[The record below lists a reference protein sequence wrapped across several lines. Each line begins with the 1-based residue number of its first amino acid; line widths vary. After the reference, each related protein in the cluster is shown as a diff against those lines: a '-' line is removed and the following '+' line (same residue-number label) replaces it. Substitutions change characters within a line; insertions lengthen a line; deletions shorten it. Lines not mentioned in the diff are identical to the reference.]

1 VIAVSI
7 PVALHSQAT
16 SVPVFNGLNFSDWS
30 EKVQFHLG
38 VLDLDLAIRIE
49 KSAAIT
55 DDSSNEEKA
64 HYRVWEKSNRLSLM
78 FMRMSITNNIKCA
91 LPKIKNAKEF
101 MKFVEERS
109 QNDDKSLAETLMS
122 TSTTMN
128 AYYVCFESNLTEVP
142 YNSWWIDSGC
152 TTHVSNM
159 MQGFL
164 ST

>member
-1 VIAVSI
+1 VIAVSVPI
-7 PVALHSQAT
+7 ALHLQAT

-38 VLDLDLAIRIE
+38 VLDLDLTIQTE
-49 KSAAIT
+49 KPVAIT

-64 HYRVWEKSNRLSLM
+64 LFRAWEKSNRLSLM
-78 FMRMSITNNIKCA
+78 FMRMSIANNIKYA
-91 LPKIKNAKEF
+91 LPKIENAKEF
-101 MKFVEERS
+101 MKFVEECS
-109 QNDDKSLAETLMS
+109 QKDDKSLAETSMS

-142 YNSWWIDSGC
+142 HNSWWIDYGC

-159 MQGFL
+159 MRGFL